1 MELYLSKTSPYART
15 VAVVLAEKG
24 ADRRVKRHYLDP
36 WKTPEALT
44 AHNPFSRIPV
54 LIADDGTALTETLV
68 ISLYLEGVLPEPVL
82 VPSATRT
89 AVLRKAGLGYALID
103 AAVGIFLP
111 QRLGLAAEQAPL
123 RGRRL
128 ESMRRALPVIAG
140 EAGTD
145 GTHPDLGD
153 LVIGVALSYTAFRVP
168 ELVWQDQQP
177 ALAQWHRALEAR
189 PSFAESRPD

>member
-1 MELYLSKTSPYART
+1 MDLYLSKTSPYART

-24 ADRRVKRHYLDP
+24 AEGRVKRRYVDP
-36 WKTPEALT
+36 WASPEALT

-68 ISLYLEGVLPEPVL
+68 IGLYLEDVLPEPVL

-89 AVLRKAGLGYALID
+89 TVLRKAGLGYALID
-103 AAVGIFLP
+103 AAVGVFLP
-111 QRLGLAAEQAPL
+111 QRLGLRPEQAPL
-123 RGRRL
+123 RERRL

-140 EAGTD
+140 EAGSD
-145 GTHPDLGD
+145 STHPDLGD

-168 ELVWQDQQP
+168 ELAWQEREP
-177 ALAQWHRALEAR
+177 ALARWHSGLESR
-189 PSFAESRPD
+189 PSFSETRPE